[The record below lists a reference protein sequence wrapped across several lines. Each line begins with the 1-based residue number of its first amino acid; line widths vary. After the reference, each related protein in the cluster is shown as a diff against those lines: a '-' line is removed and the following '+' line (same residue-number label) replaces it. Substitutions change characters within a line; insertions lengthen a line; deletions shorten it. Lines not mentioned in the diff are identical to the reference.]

1 MKDPIRFVRKAI
13 LTALTGNISYGGS
26 VIPIYG
32 RVPSNATYPFVRVYS
47 LSSGET
53 NQNRD
58 SFNSEVITRIEVV
71 TRFQSD
77 NGGELQCNAI
87 VSDCLELVRTRS
99 AGYFDLA
106 SDGFNVYTSENE
118 GIQYIEQDLS
128 DHTYFRAIIELSNR
142 VEQIPPSGG
151 LQAELQFELQS

>member
-13 LTALTGNISYGGS
+13 IDALDGNITYNAS
-26 VIPIYG
+26 VVPIYG
-32 RVPSNATYPFVRVYS
+32 RVPSDATYPFVRVYS
-47 LSSGET
+47 VSSDEA

-58 SFNSEVITRIEVV
+58 SFNSEVITRVEVV

-87 VSDCLELVRTRS
+87 ISDCLELLRTRS

-106 SDGFNVYTSENE
+106 SDGFNVYTSENG

-128 DHTYFRAIIELSNR
+128 DHTYFRAILELSNKI
-142 VEQIPPSGG
+142 QQ
-151 LQAELQFELQS
+151 L

>member
-26 VIPIYG
+26 VVPIYG
-32 RVPSNATYPFVRVYS
+32 KVPSGATYPFVRVYS

-99 AGYFDLA
+99 AGYFDLE

-128 DHTYFRAIIELSNR
+128 DHTYFRAIIELSNKI
-142 VEQIPPSGG
+142 QQ
-151 LQAELQFELQS
+151 L

>member
-13 LTALTGNISYGGS
+13 ITALNGNISYGGS
-26 VIPIYG
+26 NVPIYG
-32 RVPSNATYPFVRVYS
+32 RVPSDATYPFVRVYS

-87 VSDCLELVRTRS
+87 ISDCLELLRTRS
-99 AGYFDLA
+99 SEYFDL
-106 SDGFNVYTSENE
+106 SDDDFNVYTSQNE

-128 DHTYFRAIIELSNR
+128 DHTYFRAILELSNKI
-142 VEQIPPSGG
+142 QQ
-151 LQAELQFELQS
+151 L